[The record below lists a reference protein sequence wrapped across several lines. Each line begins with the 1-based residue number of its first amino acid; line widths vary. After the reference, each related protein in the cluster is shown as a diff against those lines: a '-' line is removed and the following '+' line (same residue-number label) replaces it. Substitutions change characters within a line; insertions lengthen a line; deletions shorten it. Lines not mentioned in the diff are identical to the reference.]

1 MSVPRGKTVR
11 RHKKRT
17 DDGKGVRRLIA
28 GKRFRTPAG
37 VSTREADQ
45 RFSRIEDL
53 WRDNEKF
60 CHRIGRDHDWIEVA
74 LSAADG
80 LRKGEL
86 RITLPSIDDILLSFG
101 DSQWPATIQLV
112 IDRYTDDTAATH
124 YPATVDGLT
133 SSEAKKIFDFVVDQ
147 FPSVNWIIPETHA
160 EEIIKS

>member
-1 MSVPRGKTVR
+1 MSGPKGRPIR
-11 RHKKRT
+11 RHKQRT

-53 WRDNEKF
+53 WRDNETF
-60 CHRIGRDHDWIEVA
+60 CRRIGREPEWTEIA
-74 LSAADG
+74 LWAADV

-86 RITLPSIDDILLSFG
+86 RAPLPPIDDFLWSFG
-101 DSQWPATIQLV
+101 DCKWPANIQIV
-112 IDRYTDDTAATH
+112 IDHYTDEDASCH

-133 SSEAKKIFDFVVDQ
+133 WDEAKKFFDIVVEQ
-147 FPSVNWIIPETHA
+147 FPSVNWLLPEMGRNTTKH
-160 EEIIKS
+160 I